1 MNELMIKKIKNL
13 PKEQKIKIAYM
24 LDGDEIVGTFSEPAK
39 PSFYD
44 CFKALVEPVIDILEL
59 PQGFEKR
66 IEPFGVTYS
75 HGDDAMRASI
85 TVRLHMPASDTV
97 TVVNTPVRK
106 VSIEYEDGL
115 KVDACNTLM
124 KLEDEAKEYLNGHR
138 AQTNLFE
145 QADEETHTLK
155 VVGA

>member
-1 MNELMIKKIKNL
+1 MNELMIKKIQNL

-24 LDGDEIVGTFSEPAK
+24 LKGDEIVGTFSEPAK

-44 CFKALVEPVIDILEL
+44 CFNELVKPVIDILEL

-75 HGDDAMRASI
+75 HRDDVMRATIS
-85 TVRLHMPASDTV
+85 VKLHMPNSDTD
-97 TVVNTPVRK
+97 TIVNTPTRK

-115 KVDACNTLM
+115 ELDACKTLVS
-124 KLEDEAKEYLNGHR
+124 LEEEAKLYLNGQC
-138 AQTNLFE
+138 AQTNLFTQTE
-145 QADEETHTLK
+145 A
-155 VVGA
+155 